1 MEGQCV
7 LRWGGGGGAV
17 CVEVGWRWR
26 AVCVEVGWRWR
37 GSVC

>member
-1 MEGQCV
+1 MEGQCVLRWGGGGGLCV

-26 AVCVEVGWRWR
+26 

>member
-26 AVCVEVGWRWR
+26 